1 MSACLGLDRGPGA
14 RGLCSPV
21 AGRVDMAG
29 DSVRAGQWLG
39 IARDGVV
46 AGRAAG
52 GSPRKVRAAA
62 TAFEGRDHRCGGGM
76 MRPTR
81 TSDDPPIASL
91 MPGLPGGNA
100 GGGGQRDAKT
110 LPPPF
115 AHGRAAAFRVAAQ
128 PGRVMVSPG
137 VAVAPRAGAVGDR
150 AAGAVVGAVQHPALT
165 VQLHRL
171 RPAPMP
177 AVRDRRDIPRHA
189 AAVPDIRIAGFPGP
203 LAPFSCADTDRSE
216 HCAPS
221 RAAGWTDGCH
231 PAP

>member
-1 MSACLGLDRGPGA
+1 
-14 RGLCSPV
+14 
-21 AGRVDMAG
+21 MAG
-29 DSVRAGQWLG
+29 ESGRAGQWLG
-39 IARDGVV
+39 TVRSDVV
-46 AGRAAG
+46 VGRTAG
-52 GSPRKVRAAA
+52 GSP
-62 TAFEGRDHRCGGGM
+62 GRCG
-76 MRPTR
+76 R
-81 TSDDPPIASL
+81 PIASL

-110 LPPPF
+110 LPF

-128 PGRVMVSPG
+128 PGRVTVSPG

>member
-1 MSACLGLDRGPGA
+1 MGCAHR
-14 RGLCSPV
+14 SPV
-21 AGRVDMAG
+21 VPTWPESLSVQVSDTRHDAQRRCRGEGSGR
-29 DSVRAGQWLG
+29 
-39 IARDGVV
+39 IA
-46 AGRAAG
+46 
-52 GSPRKVRAAA
+52 RKVRAAA
-62 TAFEGRDHRCGGGM
+62 TAFGGQDHRYGDGM
-76 MRPTR
+76 IRRSPRSCRACPVGTR
-81 TSDDPPIASL
+81 VA
-91 MPGLPGGNA
+91 A
-100 GGGGQRDAKT
+100 GSVTRRRCRHHPRTDGPRRFG
-110 LPPPF
+110 
-115 AHGRAAAFRVAAQ
+115 VAAQ
-128 PGRVMVSPG
+128 PGRVTVSPG